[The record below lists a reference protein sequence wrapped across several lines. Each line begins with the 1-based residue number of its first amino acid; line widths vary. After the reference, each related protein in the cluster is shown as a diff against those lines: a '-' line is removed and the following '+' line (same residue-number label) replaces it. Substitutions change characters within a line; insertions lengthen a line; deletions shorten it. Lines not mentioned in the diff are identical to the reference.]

1 MSDNDIQKGFE
12 REARLVVVRMPKK
25 ITKQEADEI
34 ADALADFLDRYELT
48 QGQVAKAVGVSSASI
63 SQFLNKKYK
72 ANAEAL
78 TKKLIDYMDGYSRR
92 RRMAKCEGYIR
103 TNVARFIEVIIKN
116 THAQSTADEGK
127 IGIIIGDA
135 GHGKSVCLR
144 EYAAVH
150 ANVIYAELD
159 DTMTS
164 KGMFAEICKAAGVD
178 DSRGIGKLTN
188 ELISCLGQKDRV
200 VILDEASALTVKK
213 LSQLRQ
219 IITVRCKCPLILSAN
234 NHLLGT
240 MNQSMAK
247 RGNES
252 LDQFKS
258 RVTFV
263 LNLDEMAVSRRDG
276 LYTRDDI
283 RKLYERG
290 GIKLAADA
298 VATLRKIARTPQT
311 GRLRTCSHAIAALR
325 LSSKVKPGTRID
337 TNLILNA
344 IRQLGLPVMDYLPV
358 NIGRADEEKQEA
370 VAKTA

>member
-1 MSDNDIQKGFE
+1 MNDNDIQKGFE
-12 REARLVVVRMPKK
+12 REARLVVVRMPEKV
-25 ITKQEADEI
+25 TKQDAEEI

-63 SQFLNKKYK
+63 SQFLGKKYK
-72 ANAEAL
+72 ASTKNL

-92 RRMAKCEGYIR
+92 RRMAKCDGYIR

-116 THAQSTADEGK
+116 THAQSTAEEGK
-127 IGIIIGDA
+127 IGIIVGDA

-144 EYAAVH
+144 QYAAVH
-150 ANVIYAELD
+150 ANVIFAELD

-164 KGMFAEICKAAGVD
+164 TNMFAEICKAAGVD
-178 DSRGIGKLTN
+178 NSGALGRLTN
-188 ELISCLGQKDRV
+188 ELISCLGQKDRT

-240 MNQSMAK
+240 MYPSTTR

-252 LDQFKS
+252 LDQFRS

-263 LNLDEMAVSRRDG
+263 LNLDEMTVNRKDG
-276 LYTRDDI
+276 LYTRDDV

-290 GIKLAADA
+290 GIKLTADA
-298 VATLRKIARTPQT
+298 VATLRKIARTPQS
-311 GRLRTCSHAIAALR
+311 GRLRTCSHAITALR
-325 LSSKVKPGTRID
+325 LSAKVKPGTRID
-337 TNLILNA
+337 TKLILNA
-344 IRQLGLPVMDYLPV
+344 IRQLGLPVMEYLPT
-358 NIGRADEEKQEA
+358 NIGEGEEKQEQA
-370 VAKTA
+370 AKTA